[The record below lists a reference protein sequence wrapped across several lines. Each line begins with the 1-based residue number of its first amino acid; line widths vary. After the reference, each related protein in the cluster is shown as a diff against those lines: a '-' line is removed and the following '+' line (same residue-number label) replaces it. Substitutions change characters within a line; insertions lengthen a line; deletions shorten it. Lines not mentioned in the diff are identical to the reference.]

1 MNYGDLLSEIDNVSN
16 IYKSMGKYNDYIET
30 FLIKERI
37 RIIAN
42 KESYNDISQTSISD
56 YKVYLIDQ
64 SAIADPIDRLI
75 DTIQKYEIPIYIFL
89 GFSMIVIVLLSFF
102 I

>member
-16 IYKSMGKYNDYIET
+16 IYKSMRKYNDYIET

-37 RIIAN
+37 RIITN
-42 KESYNDISQTSISD
+42 KDEYDNISQTSISD
-56 YKVYLIDQ
+56 YKVYLIEH

-75 DTIQKYEIPIYIFL
+75 DMMQKYEIPIYIFL
-89 GFSMIVIVLLSFF
+89 SFSMIVSILLFLF

>member
-42 KESYNDISQTSISD
+42 KDEYDNISQTSISN
-56 YKVYLIDQ
+56 YKVYLIEH

-75 DTIQKYEIPIYIFL
+75 DIMQKYEIPIYIVL
-89 GFSMIVIVLLSFF
+89 CFSMIVSILLFLF

>member
-37 RIIAN
+37 RIISN
-42 KESYNDISQTSISD
+42 KEAYNDISQNNISD
-56 YKVYLIDQ
+56 YKVYLIEH

>member
-1 MNYGDLLSEIDNVSN
+1 MNYSDLLSEIDNVSN

-37 RIIAN
+37 SIISN
-42 KESYNDISQTSISD
+42 KDEYDNISQTSISD
-56 YKVYLIDQ
+56 YKVYLIEH

-75 DTIQKYEIPIYIFL
+75 DIIQKYEIPIYIFL
-89 GFSMIVIVLLSFF
+89 SFSMIVSILLFLF

>member
-37 RIIAN
+37 RIISN
-42 KESYNDISQTSISD
+42 KEEYDNISKTSVFN
-56 YKVYLIDQ
+56 YKVYLIEH
-64 SAIADPIDRLI
+64 SAIDRLI
-75 DTIQKYEIPIYIFL
+75 DIIYKYEIPIYIFL
-89 GFSMIVIVLLSFF
+89 CFSMIVSILLFLF

>member
-1 MNYGDLLSEIDNVSN
+1 MNYSDLLSEIDNVSN

-37 RIIAN
+37 RIISN
-42 KESYNDISQTSISD
+42 KEAYNDISQTNISD
-56 YKVYLIDQ
+56 YKVYLIEH
-64 SAIADPIDRLI
+64 SAIDRLI
-75 DTIQKYEIPIYIFL
+75 DIIYKYEIPIYIFIC
-89 GFSMIVIVLLSFF
+89 FSMIVSILLFLF

>member
-42 KESYNDISQTSISD
+42 KDKYDNISQTRVFN
-56 YKVYLIDQ
+56 YKVYLIEYSSIDN
-64 SAIADPIDRLI
+64 PIDRLI
-75 DTIQKYEIPIYIFL
+75 DIIYKYEIPIYIFIC
-89 GFSMIVIVLLSFF
+89 FSMIVSILLFLF

>member
-37 RIIAN
+37 RIISN
-42 KESYNDISQTSISD
+42 KEAYNDISQTNISD
-56 YKVYLIDQ
+56 YKVYLIEH

>member
-1 MNYGDLLSEIDNVSN
+1 
-16 IYKSMGKYNDYIET
+16 MGKYNDYIET

-42 KESYNDISQTSISD
+42 KDEYNGISQTSISD
-56 YKVYLIDQ
+56 YKVYLIEH
-64 SAIADPIDRLI
+64 SAIADPIDRMI
-75 DTIQKYEIPIYIFL
+75 DIIQKYEIPIYIFL
-89 GFSMIVIVLLSFF
+89 SFSMIVSILLFLF

>member
-1 MNYGDLLSEIDNVSN
+1 MYLIYTKVWAN
-16 IYKSMGKYNDYIET
+16 INDYIET

-37 RIIAN
+37 RIITN
-42 KESYNDISQTSISD
+42 KDEYDNISQTSISN
-56 YKVYLIDQ
+56 YKVYLIEH

-75 DTIQKYEIPIYIFL
+75 DIMQKYEIPIYIFL
-89 GFSMIVIVLLSFF
+89 SFSMIVSILLFLF

>member
-1 MNYGDLLSEIDNVSN
+1 MNYSDLLSEIDNVSN
-16 IYKSMGKYNDYIET
+16 IYKSIGKYNDYIET

-42 KESYNDISQTSISD
+42 KEAYNDISQTNISD
-56 YKVYLIDQ
+56 YKVYLIEH
-64 SAIADPIDRLI
+64 SAIDNPIDRLI
-75 DTIQKYEIPIYIFL
+75 DIIYKYEIPIYIFIC
-89 GFSMIVIVLLSFF
+89 FSMIVSILLFLF

>member
-37 RIIAN
+37 RIISN
-42 KESYNDISQTSISD
+42 KEAYNDISQTNISN
-56 YKVYLIDQ
+56 YKVYLIEH

-75 DTIQKYEIPIYIFL
+75 DIMQKYEIPIYIFL
-89 GFSMIVIVLLSFF
+89 SFSMIVSIILFLF

>member
-42 KESYNDISQTSISD
+42 KDEYDNISQTSISN
-56 YKVYLIDQ
+56 YKVYLIEH
-64 SAIADPIDRLI
+64 SAIADPIDRFI
-75 DTIQKYEIPIYIFL
+75 HIIQKYEIPIYIVL
-89 GFSMIVIVLLSFF
+89 CFSMIVSILLFLF

>member
-37 RIIAN
+37 RIITN
-42 KESYNDISQTSISD
+42 KEEYDNISHTNVFN
-56 YKVYLIDQ
+56 YKVYLIEH
-64 SAIADPIDRLI
+64 SAIDNPIDRLI
-75 DTIQKYEIPIYIFL
+75 DIIYKYEIPIYIFIC
-89 GFSMIVIVLLSFF
+89 FSMIVSILLFLF

>member
-37 RIIAN
+37 RIISN
-42 KESYNDISQTSISD
+42 KEEYDNISQIDIFD
-56 YKVYLIDQ
+56 YKVYLIEH

-75 DTIQKYEIPIYIFL
+75 DIIQKYEIPIYIFL

>member
-37 RIIAN
+37 RIITN
-42 KESYNDISQTSISD
+42 KDEYDNISQTSISD
-56 YKVYLIDQ
+56 YKVYLIEH

-75 DTIQKYEIPIYIFL
+75 DIMQKYEIPIYIFL
-89 GFSMIVIVLLSFF
+89 SFSMIVSILLFLF

>member
-37 RIIAN
+37 RIISN
-42 KESYNDISQTSISD
+42 KEEYDNISQTNVFN
-56 YKVYLIDQ
+56 YKVY
-64 SAIADPIDRLI
+64 SNRAFCYR
-75 DTIQKYEIPIYIFL
+75 
-89 GFSMIVIVLLSFF
+89 
-102 I
+102 

>member
-37 RIIAN
+37 RIISN
-42 KESYNDISQTSISD
+42 KEAYNDISQTNISD
-56 YKVYLIDQ
+56 YKVYLIEH

-75 DTIQKYEIPIYIFL
+75 DVMQKYEIPIYIFIC
-89 GFSMIVIVLLSFF
+89 FSMIVSILLFLF

>member
-16 IYKSMGKYNDYIET
+16 IYKSIGKYNDYIET

-42 KESYNDISQTSISD
+42 KEEYNDISQTNISD
-56 YKVYLIDQ
+56 YKVYLIEH
-64 SAIADPIDRLI
+64 SAIDNPIDRLI
-75 DTIQKYEIPIYIFL
+75 DIIYKYEIPIYIFIC
-89 GFSMIVIVLLSFF
+89 FSMIVSILLFLF

>member
-37 RIIAN
+37 RIISN
-42 KESYNDISQTSISD
+42 KEVYNDISQTSVFN
-56 YKVYLIDQ
+56 YKVYLIEHSVIDN
-64 SAIADPIDRLI
+64 PIDRLI
-75 DTIQKYEIPIYIFL
+75 DIMQKYEIPIYIL
-89 GFSMIVIVLLSFF
+89 LCFSMIVIVLLSFF

>member
-30 FLIKERI
+30 YLIKERI
-37 RIIAN
+37 RIISN
-42 KESYNDISQTSISD
+42 KEEYDNISQIDIFD
-56 YKVYLIDQ
+56 YKVYLIEH
-64 SAIADPIDRLI
+64 SAIDNPIDRLI
-75 DTIQKYEIPIYIFL
+75 DIIYKYEIPIYIFL
-89 GFSMIVIVLLSFF
+89 CFSMIVSILLFLF

>member
-1 MNYGDLLSEIDNVSN
+1 MNYSDLLSEIDNVSN

-37 RIIAN
+37 RIISN
-42 KESYNDISQTSISD
+42 KEAYNDISQIDIFD
-56 YKVYLIDQ
+56 YKVYLIEH
-64 SAIADPIDRLI
+64 SAIDNPIDRLI
-75 DTIQKYEIPIYIFL
+75 DIIYKYEIPIYIFIC
-89 GFSMIVIVLLSFF
+89 FSMIVSILIFLF

>member
-37 RIIAN
+37 RIISN
-42 KESYNDISQTSISD
+42 KEAYNDISQTNISD
-56 YKVYLIDQ
+56 YKVYLIEH
-64 SAIADPIDRLI
+64 SAIDRLI
-75 DTIQKYEIPIYIFL
+75 DIIYKYEIPIYIFIC
-89 GFSMIVIVLLSFF
+89 FSMIVSILLFLF

>member
-37 RIIAN
+37 RIISN
-42 KESYNDISQTSISD
+42 KEEYDNISQTNISD
-56 YKVYLIDQ
+56 YKVYLIEH

-75 DTIQKYEIPIYIFL
+75 DIIQKYEIPIYIFL

>member
-42 KESYNDISQTSISD
+42 KDEYNGISQTSISD
-56 YKVYLIDQ
+56 YKVYLIEH

-75 DTIQKYEIPIYIFL
+75 DIMQKYEIPIYIFL
-89 GFSMIVIVLLSFF
+89 SFSMIVSILLFLF

>member
-37 RIIAN
+37 RISSN
-42 KESYNDISQTSISD
+42 KEAYNDISQTNISD
-56 YKVYLIDQ
+56 YKVYLIEH

>member
-37 RIIAN
+37 RIISN
-42 KESYNDISQTSISD
+42 KEAYNDISQTNISD
-56 YKVYLIDQ
+56 YKVYLIEH
-64 SAIADPIDRLI
+64 SAIDRLI
-75 DTIQKYEIPIYIFL
+75 DIIQKYEIPIYIL
-89 GFSMIVIVLLSFF
+89 LCFSMIVSILLFLF

>member
-37 RIIAN
+37 RIISN
-42 KESYNDISQTSISD
+42 KEAYNDISQTNISD
-56 YKVYLIDQ
+56 YKVYLIEH

-75 DTIQKYEIPIYIFL
+75 DMMQKYEIPIYIFL
-89 GFSMIVIVLLSFF
+89 CFSMIVSILLFLF

>member
-37 RIIAN
+37 RIISN
-42 KESYNDISQTSISD
+42 KEAYNDISQTNISD
-56 YKVYLIDQ
+56 YKVYLIEH

-75 DTIQKYEIPIYIFL
+75 DTIQKYEIPIDIFIC
-89 GFSMIVIVLLSFF
+89 FYMIVSILLFLF

>member
-37 RIIAN
+37 RIISN
-42 KESYNDISQTSISD
+42 KEAYNVISQTNISD
-56 YKVYLIDQ
+56 YKVYLIEH

-75 DTIQKYEIPIYIFL
+75 DIMQKYEIPIYIFL
-89 GFSMIVIVLLSFF
+89 SFSMIVSILLFLF

>member
-37 RIIAN
+37 RIITN
-42 KESYNDISQTSISD
+42 KDEYDDISQTNISD
-56 YKVYLIDQ
+56 YKVYLIEH
-64 SAIADPIDRLI
+64 SAIDNPIDRLI
-75 DTIQKYEIPIYIFL
+75 DIMQKYEIPIYIFL
-89 GFSMIVIVLLSFF
+89 CFSMIVSILLFLF

>member
-42 KESYNDISQTSISD
+42 KDEYDNISQTNISD
-56 YKVYLIDQ
+56 YKVYLIEH

-75 DTIQKYEIPIYIFL
+75 DIIQKYEIPIYIL
-89 GFSMIVIVLLSFF
+89 LCFSMIVSILLFLF

>member
-1 MNYGDLLSEIDNVSN
+1 MNYSDLLSEIDNVSN

-42 KESYNDISQTSISD
+42 KDKYDNISQTSVFN
-56 YKVYLIDQ
+56 YKVYLIEH
-64 SAIADPIDRLI
+64 SVIDRLI
-75 DTIQKYEIPIYIFL
+75 DIIYKYEMHIYIFIC
-89 GFSMIVIVLLSFF
+89 FSMIVSILLFLF

>member
-37 RIIAN
+37 RIISN
-42 KESYNDISQTSISD
+42 KEAYNDISQTNISN
-56 YKVYLIDQ
+56 YKVYLIEH

-75 DTIQKYEIPIYIFL
+75 DIMQKYEIPIYIFL
-89 GFSMIVIVLLSFF
+89 SFSMIVSILLFLF

>member
-37 RIIAN
+37 KIISN
-42 KESYNDISQTSISD
+42 KEEYDNISQIDIFD
-56 YKVYLIDQ
+56 YKVYLIEH

-75 DTIQKYEIPIYIFL
+75 DIMQKYEIPIYIFL
-89 GFSMIVIVLLSFF
+89 SFSMIVSILLFLF

>member
-42 KESYNDISQTSISD
+42 KDEYDNISQTKISD
-56 YKVYLIDQ
+56 YKVYLIEH

-75 DTIQKYEIPIYIFL
+75 DIMQKYEIPIYIFL
-89 GFSMIVIVLLSFF
+89 SFSMIVSILLFLF

>member
-1 MNYGDLLSEIDNVSN
+1 MNYSDLLSEIDNVSN

-42 KESYNDISQTSISD
+42 KDEYNGISQTSISD
-56 YKVYLIDQ
+56 YKVYLIEH

-75 DTIQKYEIPIYIFL
+75 DIMQKYEIPIYIFL
-89 GFSMIVIVLLSFF
+89 SFSMIVSILLFLF

>member
-1 MNYGDLLSEIDNVSN
+1 MNYSDLLSEIDNVSN

-37 RIIAN
+37 RIISN
-42 KESYNDISQTSISD
+42 KEEYDNISQIDIFD
-56 YKVYLIDQ
+56 YKVYLIEH

-75 DTIQKYEIPIYIFL
+75 DIIQKYQIPIYIFL

>member
-37 RIIAN
+37 RIISN
-42 KESYNDISQTSISD
+42 KEAYNDISQTNISD
-56 YKVYLIDQ
+56 YKVYLIEH

-75 DTIQKYEIPIYIFL
+75 DIMQKYEIPIYIFL